1 MSATQGLKAE
11 TVRTNSGGLWPGDKI
26 KTELVARG
34 IPYPRRGKPSQ
45 VAALRELLAKA
56 LEKEAQDGS
65 SDGNERGSE
74 DGDGGRG
81 NEASNKNKRSSVVG
95 DGGKRQRGLE

>member
-1 MSATQGLKAE
+1 MKAE
-11 TVRTNSGGLWPGDKI
+11 TVRTNSGGLWPGDEI

-56 LEKEAQDGS
+56 LEKEAQDG
-65 SDGNERGSE
+65 EKGSE
-74 DGDGGRG
+74 ASDKKSGR
-81 NEASNKNKRSSVVG
+81 V
-95 DGGKRQRGLE
+95 